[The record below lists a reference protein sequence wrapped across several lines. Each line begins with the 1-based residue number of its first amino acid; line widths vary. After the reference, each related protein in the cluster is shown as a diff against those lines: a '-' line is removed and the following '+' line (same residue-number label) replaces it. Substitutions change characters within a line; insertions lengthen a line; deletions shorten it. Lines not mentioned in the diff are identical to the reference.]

1 MIRQMTHRMTHCFAL
16 CLAVLLPSVGLAQ
29 SNVKTKDGSIVQL
42 RALDTITGLVED
54 IELNVGDTTVYE
66 RLMISVKECRY
77 PRGNISAD
85 AFAYLVIRDVR
96 EALPAF
102 QGWMI
107 ASSPA
112 LSALEHPRYD
122 VWVLRCKVEG

>member
-1 MIRQMTHRMTHCFAL
+1 MIRFLGL
-16 CLAVLLPSVGLAQ
+16 CLTLVLPVFAMAQ
-29 SNVKTKDGSIVQL
+29 SNVKTKSGATVQL

-54 IELNVGDTTVYE
+54 IELSVGDTTVYE

-77 PRGNISAD
+77 PRGNIAAD

-96 EALPAF
+96 ETLPAF
-102 QGWMI
+102 EGWMI

-112 LSALEHPRYD
+112 LSALEHPRD
-122 VWVLRCKVEG
+122 EGWVLRCTVAE

>member
-1 MIRQMTHRMTHCFAL
+1 MIRIFGF
-16 CLAVLLPSVGLAQ
+16 CLALLLPVIAVAQ
-29 SNVKTKDGSIVQL
+29 SNVKTKSGATVQL

-54 IELNVGDTTVYE
+54 IDLAVGDTTVYE

-77 PRGNISAD
+77 PSGNISAD

-96 EALPAF
+96 ETLPAF
-102 QGWMI
+102 EGWMI

-122 VWVLRCKVEG
+122 VWVLHCKVGE

>member
-1 MIRQMTHRMTHCFAL
+1 MKTAIM
-16 CLAVLLPSVGLAQ
+16 CLMLAFLGGSALAQ
-29 SNVKTKDGSIVQL
+29 SKVATRQGAFAQL

-54 IELNVGDTTVYE
+54 IELPVGDTTVYE
-66 RLMISVKECRY
+66 RLMISVRECRY
-77 PRGNISAD
+77 PKENIAAD

-96 EALPAF
+96 EAAPVF
-102 QGWMI
+102 EGWMI

-122 VWVLRCKVEG
+122 VWVLRCKNPE

>member
-1 MIRQMTHRMTHCFAL
+1 MIRILGF
-16 CLAVLLPSVGLAQ
+16 CLALMLPVVAVAQ
-29 SNVKTKDGSIVQL
+29 SNVKTKSGATVQL

-54 IELNVGDTTVYE
+54 IDLAVGDTTVYE

-77 PRGNISAD
+77 PSGNISAD
-85 AFAYLVIRDVR
+85 AFAFLVIRDVR
-96 EALPAF
+96 ETLPAF
-102 QGWMI
+102 EGWMI

-122 VWVLRCKVEG
+122 VWVLRCKLEE

>member
-1 MIRQMTHRMTHCFAL
+1 MTRFGVACFVA
-16 CLAVLLPSVGLAQ
+16 LLPAFGMAQ
-29 SNVKTKDGSIVQL
+29 SNVKTSDGAIVQL

-54 IELNVGDTTVYE
+54 IELAVGDTTVYE
-66 RLMISVKECRY
+66 RLMISVKDCRY
-77 PRGNISAD
+77 PRVNINAD

-96 EALPAF
+96 EILPSF
-102 QGWMI
+102 EGWMI

-122 VWVLRCKVEG
+122 VWVLRCKLAE

>member
-1 MIRQMTHRMTHCFAL
+1 MIRILAV
-16 CLAVLLPSVGLAQ
+16 CLAVMLPIAATAQ
-29 SNVKTKDGSIVQL
+29 SNVKTKDGTMVQL

-54 IELNVGDTTVYE
+54 IEMAVGDTTVYE

-77 PRGNISAD
+77 PRANINSD

-96 EALPAF
+96 ETLPAF
-102 QGWMI
+102 EGWMI

-122 VWVLRCKVEG
+122 VWVLRCKVDE

>member
-1 MIRQMTHRMTHCFAL
+1 MTRFGVACFA
-16 CLAVLLPSVGLAQ
+16 ALLPALGMAQ
-29 SNVKTKDGSIVQL
+29 SNVKTSDGAIVQL

-54 IELNVGDTTVYE
+54 IELAVGDTTVYE
-66 RLMISVKECRY
+66 RLMISVKDCRY
-77 PRGNISAD
+77 PRVNINAD

-96 EALPAF
+96 EILPSF
-102 QGWMI
+102 EGWMI

-122 VWVLRCKVEG
+122 VWVLRCRSAE

>member
-1 MIRQMTHRMTHCFAL
+1 MTWRMIRIFGFYLAL
-16 CLAVLLPSVGLAQ
+16 MLPVIAVAQ
-29 SNVKTKDGSIVQL
+29 SNVKTKSGATVQL

-54 IELNVGDTTVYE
+54 IDLAVGDTTVYE

-77 PRGNISAD
+77 PSGNISAD

-96 EALPAF
+96 ETLPAF
-102 QGWMI
+102 EGWMI

-122 VWVLRCKVEG
+122 VWVLRCKVDG

>member
-1 MIRQMTHRMTHCFAL
+1 MTRLGVACFA
-16 CLAVLLPSVGLAQ
+16 ALLPAFGTAQ
-29 SNVKTKDGSIVQL
+29 SNVKTSNGAIVQL

-54 IELNVGDTTVYE
+54 IELAVGDTTVYE
-66 RLMISVKECRY
+66 RLMISVKDCRY
-77 PRGNISAD
+77 PRVNINAD

-96 EALPAF
+96 EILPSF
-102 QGWMI
+102 EGWMI

-122 VWVLRCKVEG
+122 VWVLRCKLAN

>member
-1 MIRQMTHRMTHCFAL
+1 MKIAL
-16 CLAVLLPSVGLAQ
+16 TVLAVMLGALSSAAQ
-29 SNVKTKDGSIVQL
+29 SNVATRHGDLVQL

-54 IELNVGDTTVYE
+54 IEMPVGDTTVYE
-66 RLMISVKECRY
+66 RLMISVKDCRY
-77 PRGNISAD
+77 PKGNISAD

-96 EALPAF
+96 EAVPAF
-102 QGWMI
+102 EGWMI

-122 VWVLRCKVEG
+122 VWVLRCKTVGN

>member
-1 MIRQMTHRMTHCFAL
+1 MIRF
-16 CLAVLLPSVGLAQ
+16 LAVFLALALPTLALAQ
-29 SNVKTKDGSIVQL
+29 SNVKTKDGAMVQL

-54 IELNVGDTTVYE
+54 IELAVGDTTVYE

-77 PRGNISAD
+77 PSGNINSD

-96 EALPAF
+96 ETLPAF
-102 QGWMI
+102 EGWMI

-122 VWVLRCKVEG
+122 VWVLRCKLNE

>member
-1 MIRQMTHRMTHCFAL
+1 MIRFLAV
-16 CLAVLLPSVGLAQ
+16 CLAVLLPSLSMAQ
-29 SNVKTKDGSIVQL
+29 SNVKTKDGVSVQL
-42 RALDTITGLVED
+42 RALDTITGLVKD
-54 IELNVGDTTVYE
+54 IELGVGDTTVYE

-85 AFAYLVIRDVR
+85 AYAYLVIRDVR
-96 EALPAF
+96 ETLPAF
-102 QGWMI
+102 EGWMI

-122 VWVLRCKVEG
+122 VWVLRCTAEG